1 MTQPTDNRRVPGRQ
15 PRLLDLFC
23 CQGGAGKGRRAGCTR
38 GCRRTQHL
46 GRAALAMLAPVL
58 GVAA

>member
-1 MTQPTDNRRVPGRQ
+1 MTQPTDNRRVPGRR

-23 CQGGAGKGRRAGCTR
+23 CQGGA
-38 GCRRTQHL
+38 
-46 GRAALAMLAPVL
+46 ALAMLVPVL